1 MAELHWATL
10 WEHFADAI
18 PDADAV
24 VQGERRL
31 SWGALDERA
40 SRLAG
45 AIQAAGVDEGARVAQ
60 FLSNGPEYVESFL
73 ATMKGR
79 GVAVNVNYRYLEE
92 ELLYL
97 LENSDA
103 EVLFF
108 HSSLGERVA
117 KALARATNLKLAVGV
132 DDDGSPLPEGTV
144 AYEELIASSEAAP
157 RIERGEDDR
166 TMLYTGGTTGMP
178 KGVMGRVGPGVLS
191 LITAVPPLLGEAPC
205 TTVDEAVALAK
216 RFAESNRQ
224 FVGCSP
230 CPLMHGTGLVIGM
243 QATMSVGG
251 KLVLPANRKFDAS
264 ELWDVAAREGVNF
277 IAVVGDPFA
286 RPMLEALERTPRQD
300 LESVRFISSSGAM
313 FSTEI
318 KEGLIRHLPHLAI
331 LDYISSSEGLMGVSI
346 AAAGNIPATGTF
358 SPVPG
363 VKVFDEDDRE
373 VEPGS
378 GKAGIVGLSGGVPD
392 GYFKDEAKSARTFR
406 EVNGVRYSFPGDW
419 ALVEADGSLTLLG
432 RGSQCINT
440 GGEKVFPEEVEEVIK
455 RHPAVR
461 DCLVVGLPDER
472 FGQRIA
478 AAVSVEGPRE
488 LTLEDVLS
496 VARSALSSY
505 KLPRELLVLDEVPRT
520 PAGKADYATVK
531 ECFERD
537 SA

>member
-10 WEHFADAI
+10 WEHLADSI
-18 PDADAV
+18 PGADAV
-24 VQGERRL
+24 VQGDRRL
-31 SWGALDERA
+31 TWAALDDRAARVAGALKT
-40 SRLAG
+40 
-45 AIQAAGVDEGARVAQ
+45 AGVAEGARVAQ
-60 FLSNGPEYVESFL
+60 FLFNGPEYVESYL
-73 ATMKGR
+73 AIMKGR
-79 GVAVNVNYRYLEE
+79 GVPVNVNYRYLEE

-103 EVLFF
+103 EALFF
-108 HSSLGERVA
+108 HSSLGERVE
-117 KALARATNLKLAVGV
+117 KVLPRAAGLKLVVGV

-144 AYEELIASSEAAP
+144 SYEELIASNDPAP
-157 RIERGEDDR
+157 RIERGEGDR

-178 KGVMGRVGPGVLS
+178 KGVMGRVGPGVAS
-191 LITAVPPLLGEAPC
+191 LIGAVPPLVGEAPC
-205 TTVDEAVALAK
+205 ASVDDAVALATRLSEGGK
-216 RFAESNRQ
+216 Q
-224 FVGCSP
+224 YVGCSP

-243 QATMSVGG
+243 QATMSIGG
-251 KLVLPANRKFDAS
+251 KLVLPPNRKFDAN
-264 ELWDVAAREGVNF
+264 ELWDAAAREGVNAV
-277 IAVVGDPFA
+277 AVVGDPFA
-286 RPMLEALERTPRQD
+286 RPMLEALDREPRHD

-313 FSTEI
+313 FSTEV
-318 KEGLIRHLPHLAI
+318 KEGLIGHLPQLTI

-346 AAAGNIPATGTF
+346 ATAGSVPATGTF

-378 GKAGIVGLSGGVPD
+378 GKAGIIGLSGGVPD

-406 EVNGVRYSFPGDW
+406 EVDGVRYSFPGDW
-419 ALVEADGSLTLLG
+419 ALVEVGGSLTLLG

-478 AAVSVEGPRE
+478 AAVAVDGGQR

-496 VARSALSSY
+496 VARGALSSY
-505 KLPRELLVLDEVPRT
+505 KLPREMLVLAEVPRT
-520 PAGKADYATVK
+520 PAGKADYAAVR
-531 ECFERD
+531 ERFEHHP
-537 SA
+537 S

>member
-1 MAELHWATL
+1 MPELHWATL
-10 WEHFADAI
+10 WEHYADAI

-24 VQGERRL
+24 VQGDRRVT
-31 SWGALDERA
+31 WQALDQRA

-45 AIQAAGVDEGARVAQ
+45 ALRAAGVSEGARAAQ
-60 FLSNGPEYVESFL
+60 FLFNGPEYVETFHAIL
-73 ATMKGR
+73 KER
-79 GVAVNVNYRYLEE
+79 GVPVNVNYRYLSE

-117 KALARATNLKLAVGV
+117 KVLSQATSLKLVVGV
-132 DDDGSPLPEGTV
+132 DDDGSPLPDGAV
-144 AYEELIASSEAAP
+144 PYEELIAVTDPAP
-157 RIERGEDDR
+157 RVERGEGDR

-178 KGVMGRVGPGVLS
+178 KGVMGRVGPGVAGLMA
-191 LITAVPPLLGEAPC
+191 AVPPLLGEAAC
-205 TTVDEAVALAK
+205 TTVDEVVALAD
-216 RFAESNRQ
+216 RLVSGERQ

-251 KLVLPANRKFDAS
+251 KLVLPANRKLDAN
-264 ELWDVAAREGVNF
+264 ELWDDAAREGVNL

-286 RPMLEALERTPRQD
+286 RPMLEALDREPRHD

-318 KEGLIRHLPHLAI
+318 KAGLIRHLPQLMI
-331 LDYISSSEGLMGVSI
+331 LDYISSSEGLMGVSL
-346 AAAGNIPATGTF
+346 AMNGNVPETGTF
-358 SPVPG
+358 NPAPG
-363 VKVFDEDDRE
+363 VKVFDEDDNE

-378 GKAGIVGLSGGVPD
+378 GRAGIIGLSGGVPD

-406 EVNGVRYSFPGDW
+406 EVGGVRYSFPGDW

-455 RHPAVR
+455 RHPSVR

-472 FGQRIA
+472 FGQRVA
-478 AAVSVEGPRE
+478 AAVSVDSGV
-488 LTLEDVLS
+488 TLSLDDVLS
-496 VARSALSSY
+496 VAKGVLSGY

-520 PAGKADYATVK
+520 PAGKADYASVK
-531 ECFERD
+531 ERFQTQAR
-537 SA
+537 